1 MARPPTGELR
11 PALCVAAVATRTN
24 ELLMVRRATD
34 PGKGRWALPG
44 GRVEHGETV
53 AEATLREL
61 EEETGLVGLCGPL
74 IGWTEVL
81 DGEHHFV
88 ILDFGVTILEDGQPR
103 AGADAAEAE
112 WVPVWTVPELDLVD
126 GLAEFLSEHG
136 IIETIA

>member
-74 IGWTEVL
+74 IG
-81 DGEHHFV
+81 
-88 ILDFGVTILEDGQPR
+88 
-103 AGADAAEAE
+103 
-112 WVPVWTVPELDLVD
+112 
-126 GLAEFLSEHG
+126 
-136 IIETIA
+136 